1 MPKLNFKEIWG
12 FHVWNTMFREYGNEH
27 ETVNSGFYYDLKKAI
42 ISSSFKDEYERR
54 ISDIIKNS

>member
-1 MPKLNFKEIWG
+1 
-12 FHVWNTMFREYGNEH
+12 MFREYGNEH